1 MKNLLKSV
9 IISLLIYF
17 VFSIFCGIIKNEILL
32 YNVNKDI
39 QSVARISSYLSL
51 IISGLLAVLYLFI
64 IIAISYI
71 GLIMLRSKPLYNIY
85 EKSTRYYISF
95 YALNELVKLLIFIYT
110 ICNISNYTIDSV
122 EDINKLSIEH
132 GLKMKFY
139 ISDCIT
145 FAGAIFSYTYILV
158 KKSKEVKFIDGAII
172 ALFLIIIFIVSHFDM
187 LNLNFIKQ

>member
-139 ISDCIT
+139 FSDCIT

>member
-1 MKNLLKSV
+1 MKSLLKSV

-39 QSVARISSYLSL
+39 QSLARISSYLSL

-71 GLIMLRSKPLYNIY
+71 GLIMLKSKPPYNIY
-85 EKSTRYYISF
+85 KKSARSYISF
-95 YALNELVKLLIFIYT
+95 YVLNELVKLLIFIYT
-110 ICNISNYTIDSV
+110 MCNISNYTIDSI
-122 EDINKLSIEH
+122 ETIDKLSIEY
-132 GLKMKFY
+132 GLEMKFY

-187 LNLNFIKQ
+187 LNLNFIK

>member
-139 ISDCIT
+139 ISYCIT